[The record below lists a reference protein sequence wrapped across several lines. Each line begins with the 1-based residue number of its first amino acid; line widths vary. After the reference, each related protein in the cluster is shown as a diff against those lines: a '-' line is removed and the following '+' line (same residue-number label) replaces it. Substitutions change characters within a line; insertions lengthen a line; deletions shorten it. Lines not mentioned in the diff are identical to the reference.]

1 MTAAG
6 NAGVAFD
13 PLATSLTIGG
23 VEVYRRGV
31 PTGVDKGDQRLR
43 AAMGADRVDM
53 VLTVGDGP
61 GSAWML
67 GCDLSAEY
75 VKINAE
81 YTT

>member
-1 MTAAG
+1 MYY
-6 NAGVAFD
+6 
-13 PLATSLTIGG
+13 S
-23 VEVYRRGV
+23 GV
-31 PTGVDKGDQRLR
+31 PTGVGKADAKLKS
-43 AAMGADRVDM
+43 AMNADPVICT
-53 VLTVGDGP
+53 LTVGHGP